1 VPAKFRADELGLEVS
16 DDTFAVPE
24 DAVVQSRPIA
34 TSKIGNPRR
43 LCAHGG

>member
-1 VPAKFRADELGLEVS
+1 VPAKFRADESGLGVS
-16 DDTFAVPE
+16 DDPFAVPE

-34 TSKIGNPRR
+34 TIRIGNPRR